1 MGKATEDISPY
12 ISPVELALRWRCSR
26 SSADRITRRAG
37 FTRLFLGEGKNG
49 MVRYIRKEVI
59 AYESSRGVAMNDIH

>member
-1 MGKATEDISPY
+1 MGKLTEDISPY
-12 ISPVELALRWRCSR
+12 ISPVELAQRWRCSR

-49 MVRYIRKEVI
+49 MVRYLTKEVI
-59 AYESSRGVAMNDIH
+59 AYEASRGVAMHNNH